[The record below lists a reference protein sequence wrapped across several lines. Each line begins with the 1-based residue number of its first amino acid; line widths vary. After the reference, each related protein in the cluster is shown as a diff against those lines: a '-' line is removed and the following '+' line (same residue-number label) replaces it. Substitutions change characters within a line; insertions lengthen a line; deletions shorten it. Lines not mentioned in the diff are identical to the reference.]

1 MISLTSGMVAEAIS
15 CVVFVPVDVV
25 KERLQVQSPLSSS
38 DPNHK
43 IISYRNSF
51 DALIKISDS
60 EGLRGLYKGYSAT
73 LLSYGPYSAIYFM
86 LYEIVS

>member
-25 KERLQVQSPLSSS
+25 KERLQVQSPLSS

-51 DALIKISDS
+51 DALIKISNS